1 MTKKIIHQI
10 SLSDIGGVQK
20 SFTLYFSHAQKKSAF
35 DHSIFSMHDLI
46 ENFIEVK
53 KYHHNFNNSLI
64 NKIKFIFYL
73 FSNRYIIHFYN
84 NLGSYS
90 VEKLLKIIPSNN
102 IIFHERGSVWNASDK
117 DFKVYKNNADRSK
130 IIIANSK
137 ATKLILVKRF
147 GIDEKKIK
155 VIYNGF
161 ISKDFNYLPSKKN
174 RYSDRFSIG
183 YIGRLDTPK
192 GVHVLI
198 NAAKELSSF
207 DFFIAG
213 KGILENNLKEL
224 AKNVN
229 NIKFLGTFREPLEFI
244 SKMDIMVVPSI
255 REPLGNII
263 IESGYVKKPVI
274 ASNIDGIAE
283 IIENGTSG
291 ILINPDK
298 EISFQNNISG
308 AIPIPKFVINP
319 DTTDLQKPKEIDHL
333 KLCDAINL
341 LASNQKIRQKYGK
354 NLYQTVREKFNIENY
369 FKKIEKIY
377 SNLDKNIED

>member
-46 ENFIEVK
+46 DNFIEVQ
-53 KYHHNFNNSLI
+53 KYHHNFNNSFI

-73 FSNRYIIHFYN
+73 FSDKYIIHFYN

-117 DFKVYKNNADRSK
+117 DLKVYKNNADRSK

-137 ATKLILVKRF
+137 ATKLILIKRF

-192 GVHVLI
+192 GVHILI
-198 NAAKELSSF
+198 NAAKELQAY

-213 KGILENNLKEL
+213 RGILENKLKEL
-224 AKNVN
+224 AKNIRNV
-229 NIKFLGTFREPLEFI
+229 KFVGSFQNPLEFI

-274 ASNIDGIAE
+274 ASNVDGIAE
-283 IIENGTSG
+283 IIVNGFSG

-298 EISFQNNISG
+298 EISFQDNILG
-308 AIPIPKFVINP
+308 AVPLPKFVINP
-319 DTTDLQKPKEIDHL
+319 DSLDLQKPKEIDYL

-341 LASNQKIRQKYGK
+341 LVSNQKIRKKYGE
-354 NLYQTVREKFNIENY
+354 NLYQTVIDKFNIENY
-369 FKKIEKIY
+369 FKNIEKIY
-377 SNLDKNIED
+377 SDIEMNIEN

>member
-20 SFTLYFSHAQKKSAF
+20 SFTLYFLHAQKKSAF

-46 ENFIEVK
+46 DNFIEVQ
-53 KYHHNFNNSLI
+53 KYHHNFNNSFI

-73 FSNRYIIHFYN
+73 FSDRYIIHFYN

-117 DFKVYKNNADRSK
+117 DLKVYKNNADRSK

-137 ATKLILVKRF
+137 ATKLILIKRF

-192 GVHVLI
+192 GVHILI
-198 NAAKELSSF
+198 NAAKELQAY

-213 KGILENNLKEL
+213 RGILENKLKEL
-224 AKNVN
+224 AKNIS
-229 NIKFLGTFREPLEFI
+229 NIKFLGSFQNPLEFI

-274 ASNIDGIAE
+274 ASNVDGIAE
-283 IIENGTSG
+283 IIVNGFSG

-298 EISFQNNISG
+298 EISFQDNILG
-308 AIPIPKFVINP
+308 AVPLPKFVINP
-319 DTTDLQKPKEIDHL
+319 DSLDLQKPKEIDYL

-341 LASNQKIRQKYGK
+341 LVSNQKIRKKYGE
-354 NLYQTVREKFNIENY
+354 NLYQTVIDKFNIENY
-369 FKKIEKIY
+369 FKNIEKIY
-377 SNLDKNIED
+377 SDIEMNIEN